1 MLDAGRE
8 ILRKLINSHGFHE
21 THGFIS
27 IRVIREIRI
36 QNETRMKTILMAGG
50 RGTRIAEL
58 FPNIPKP
65 LIPVAGMPIL
75 EREIR
80 SLCAQGF
87 KDIILTVG
95 YLADKI
101 IAYFGD
107 GSQFGAKIDYFVEES
122 PLGNAG
128 ALFRLREKI
137 GDEPFLLLNA
147 DAAFDVDFN
156 RMVAFH
162 QNHGG
167 LVTLFTHPN
176 SHPYDSGLIIADKNG
191 HVEKWLAK
199 EDERPQW
206 YDNRVNAGLHVID
219 PKVLDI
225 GLKSLEINKKS
236 GFPQGKVDLDRQIL
250 KPLCGSNMMFCYDS
264 PEYVKDMGTPERFHQ
279 VEADYKNGVVQAK
292 NLTNKQK
299 AIFLDRDGTINKYVG
314 FLRNID
320 DFELLEGVAEAIKLI
335 NQSGY
340 LAIVVTNQPVIAR
353 GEVTWEELNEIHK
366 KMATLLGKEGAY
378 VDGIYI
384 CPHHPNKGFEGE
396 RPEYKIDC
404 DCRKPKPGLLLQAA
418 KDFNIDLAESYM
430 IGDSHRDVEAG
441 ENAGVKKSIKVEG
454 NETNALLKTIQ
465 SIIC

>member
-1 MLDAGRE
+1 
-8 ILRKLINSHGFHE
+8 
-21 THGFIS
+21 
-27 IRVIREIRI
+27 
-36 QNETRMKTILMAGG
+36 MKTVLMAGG

-65 LIPVAGMPIL
+65 LIPVDGMPIL

-80 SLCAQGF
+80 SLAAQGF
-87 KDIILTVG
+87 KDIILTIG

-101 IAYFGD
+101 SSYFDD
-107 GSQFGAKIDYFVEES
+107 GSKLGVNIEYFVEET

-128 ALFRLREKI
+128 ALFQLREKI

-162 QNHGG
+162 KQHGG

-176 SHPYDSGLIIADKNG
+176 SHPYDSGLIIADKDCN
-191 HVEKWLAK
+191 VEKWLSK

-206 YDNRVNAGLHVID
+206 YNNRVNAGLHIID
-219 PKVLDI
+219 PKVLDESM
-225 GLKSLEINKKS
+225 KNLEIDEKT
-236 GFPQGKVDLDRQIL
+236 GFPKGKVDLDRQIL
-250 KPLCGSNMMFCYDS
+250 KPFCGMGQMFCYDS

-279 VEADYKNGVVQAK
+279 VEADFKNGLVQAK
-292 NLTNKQK
+292 NLRNKQK
-299 AIFLDRDGTINKYVG
+299 AIFLDRDGTLNKYVG

-320 DFELLEGVAEAIKLI
+320 DFELIEGVPEAIKLI

-353 GEVTWEELNEIHK
+353 GEVSWDELNDIHRK
-366 KMATLLGKEGAY
+366 LETLLGKEGAY
-378 VDGIYI
+378 IDGIYI
-384 CPHHPNKGFEGE
+384 CPHHPDKGFEGE

-404 DCRKPKPGLLLQAA
+404 DCRKPKPGMFLQAA
-418 KDFNIDLAESYM
+418 KDFNIDLSQSYM
-430 IGDSHRDVEAG
+430 IGDDERDVEAG
-441 ENAGVKKSIKVEG
+441 RNAGCKSYFKIEDQYGLIKLI
-454 NETNALLKTIQ
+454 NTILEDE
-465 SIIC
+465 SCNN

>member
-1 MLDAGRE
+1 
-8 ILRKLINSHGFHE
+8 
-21 THGFIS
+21 
-27 IRVIREIRI
+27 
-36 QNETRMKTILMAGG
+36 MAGG

-225 GLKSLEINKKS
+225 SLKSLEINKES

-250 KPLCGSNMMFCYDS
+250 KPLCGSNLMFCYDS

-320 DFELLEGVAEAIKLI
+320 DFELIEGVAEAIKLI

-384 CPHHPNKGFEGE
+384 CPHHPDKGFEGE

-418 KDFNIDLAESYM
+418 KDFNIDLSESYM

-441 ENAGVKKSIKVEG
+441 ENAGVKKSIRVAENCEYSLVNKIRYILEH
-454 NETNALLKTIQ
+454 E
-465 SIIC
+465 

>member
-1 MLDAGRE
+1 
-8 ILRKLINSHGFHE
+8 
-21 THGFIS
+21 
-27 IRVIREIRI
+27 
-36 QNETRMKTILMAGG
+36 MAGG

-107 GSQFGAKIDYFVEES
+107 GSKLGAKIDYFVEES

-162 QNHGG
+162 KNHGG

-176 SHPYDSGLIIADKNG
+176 SHPYDSGLIIADENG

-199 EDERPQW
+199 EDERPLW

-219 PKVLDI
+219 PKVLDNS
-225 GLKSLEINKKS
+225 LKSLEINKES

-250 KPLCGSNMMFCYDS
+250 KPLCSSNLMFCYDS

-320 DFELLEGVAEAIKLI
+320 DFELIEGVAEAIKLI

-353 GEVTWEELNEIHK
+353 GEVSWEELNEIHK

-384 CPHHPNKGFEGE
+384 CPHHPDKGFEGE

-418 KDFNIDLAESYM
+418 KNFNIDLSESYM

-441 ENAGVKKSIKVEG
+441 ENAGVKKSIKVEE
-454 NETNALLKTIQ
+454 NEAGALIEAIQ
-465 SIIC
+465 LIIR